1 MSSPSKRRH
10 LTAHDLH
17 RLACDADLV
26 TIRTAAAAV
35 GVHPAL
41 VRQWVTGGH
50 VRFGVVDGRVVVPLE
65 DVSVRERATRQHA
78 RAGGR
83 PSPKAAGCLT
93 RRLVFN
99 NHLLQ

>member
-65 DVSVRERATRQHA
+65 DVSARERATRQHA
-78 RAGGR
+78 RRAGGR
-83 PSPKAAGCLT
+83 P
-93 RRLVFN
+93 RRKPPGA
-99 NHLLQ
+99 